1 MRLKTELIN
10 KLEEITLT
18 KYNFNYLG
26 ETDDWDIIVEDLLNS
41 YEDLLDEYNDYKMYV
56 DDNYRL
62 KNYNGNPDD

>member
-1 MRLKTELIN
+1 MRLDKKQI
-10 KLEEITLT
+10 KRLEEITLT

-26 ETDDWDIIVEDLLNS
+26 ETDDWDIIVDDLLTE
-41 YEDLLDEYNDYKMYV
+41 YKDLLDEYNDYKMYI